1 MNRLVSLIALLSLVL
16 LSGNVFGQ
24 SANATVSG
32 TASDSSRALIPGVT
46 ITATNTQ
53 TGVVTTV
60 LSNEA
65 GAYNFASLQPGTYR
79 VSAELP
85 GFRTQSYTDV
95 ELGTSQQVRLNFT
108 LEVGTVAQNVEVTVA
123 ADTLLATS
131 SASVG
136 SVLPQRTVH
145 ELPTVGRDALNLV
158 NILGGVQ
165 QATGGVGGE
174 GQYAAARTSA
184 TFAGLYATAG
194 MVNTTR
200 DGVSVQENRYQ
211 LGMVSNTRINPDLVG
226 ELRVVVAPVDA
237 ESGGGVGQ
245 VQVLTRS
252 GTNQFRGSAVWNV
265 QNSALNP
272 NTWDQNRLGIRR
284 DWFNRQEA
292 TVSYGGPIVK
302 NKTFFFALFDAQRM
316 KSRSEVTTPVLTA
329 TARQG
334 IFRFFP
340 GVVNGNAES
349 IVTFGANPTAPVVD
363 LAGNPVRPAAATG
376 DLQSVSVFGYD
387 PLRPGFDRS
396 GFIQRFINDMPLPN
410 DFRGGDGLNMAVH
423 RWTRPGDS
431 LVGGQLGT
439 EDDTNRNQWNIKVDH
454 NFNGRNKFTISYTRE
469 NLWNKTRMSDWP
481 GGWDGKLKRW
491 PRLLTSS
498 FVSTLSP
505 SLLNEARFGW
515 RLMRFDSKRA
525 CDANEKEV
533 NAWLPNVNGYTL
545 LVYPTSFTDH
555 KITGGCAPQPSDSPV
570 YTYAD
575 SLSWSKGK
583 HAFKGGAELH
593 HSRSD
598 APTATNWLPVANGG
612 AGNFPVTNIET
623 ARIPGLIGGN
633 LTAMRNLLLTLSGSL
648 SNVQQAFRLA
658 SPTAKQFSDIK
669 ELNSYLPPSSS
680 ISQREFSVFFKDD
693 WKVRSSLTLNLGVR
707 FDYHG
712 VPYETYGNM
721 ATLQG
726 GGLAGFGYS
735 GRSFDDYWKVGPQRG
750 DLNTVQ
756 FVGKNS
762 PNPKLSLWNND
773 LNNFGPAIGFSW
785 SVPWFGVDKTTLRG
799 GYGVTYIGTVGRASN
814 VDAATGP
821 SMPGVSHNATYT
833 STQYLDLTNP
843 VLPVPRN
850 MPLQPISVT
859 DRTQSVTVFD
869 NNTVSPYIQT
879 FNMSLSR
886 SLHTNLNLDVR
897 YVGTKGS
904 KLYGSI
910 PLNQRNYLT
919 NGLLEALNITRAG
932 GDAPLFDQ
940 MLRGLVFN
948 AGQAAVGTGGFTGSA
963 ALRQN
968 TTFRTAI
975 ANGDYGAVANTLNQS
990 TMITGQTGGL
1000 LRNGGLPENFIANN
1014 PQFNNVTLTTNPG
1027 SSIYHSLE
1035 VQATLRPTAGF
1046 SYQASYTWSK
1056 AITDCENSGCSTWIH
1071 PLQRRLSRSLQ
1082 GSDRTHGFRSSGIFE
1097 LPFGPRRTLLKN
1109 SSGVVA
1115 RLVENWQLSWIF
1127 TANSGAPLAIGTGN
1141 TYVGSARPD
1150 IIGSFQKDQA
1160 KAHMTDGL
1168 PQYFA
1173 ANSYQIISDPQCD
1186 AVTALQATRT
1196 ACTLRALADSQG
1208 HIVLQHSQPGTLGT
1222 LGTNWLRG
1230 PGRFNFDLSASKTV
1244 RISETKSFQLRVDA
1258 HNVLNKPLLGNP
1270 NLNLNAADFGQIP
1283 ASQVFGARQFQGLLR
1298 LNF

>member
-1 MNRLVSLIALLSLVL
+1 MSRSVLAIAVLLLVL
-16 LSGNVFGQ
+16 SAVCLSGQ

-32 TASDSSRALIPGVT
+32 TASDSSGALIPGVT
-46 ITATNTQ
+46 VTAANTE

-60 LSNEA
+60 FSNET
-65 GAYNFASLQPGTYR
+65 GTYNFPSLQPGTYR
-79 VSAELP
+79 ISAELP
-85 GFRTQSYTDV
+85 GFRTQSYTRV

-108 LEVGTVAQNVEVTVA
+108 LEVGNVTQAVEVTVA

-237 ESGGGVGQ
+237 ESGGGIGQ
-245 VQVLTRS
+245 IQVLTRS

-272 NTWDQNRLGIRR
+272 NTWDQNRLGIEQ
-284 DWFNRQEA
+284 DWFNRQQA
-292 TVSYGGPIVK
+292 TVSYGGPIIR
-302 NKTFFFALFDAQRM
+302 NRTFFFGLFDAQRM

-334 IFRFFP
+334 MFRFFP
-340 GVVNGNAES
+340 DVVNGNAES
-349 IVTFGANPTAPVVD
+349 SITLGANPTAPVVD
-363 LAGNPVRPAAATG
+363 FAGTPRRPAAATG
-376 DLQSVSVFGYD
+376 ELQSVPVFGYD
-387 PLRPGFDRS
+387 PVRPGFDRS
-396 GFIQRFINDMPLPN
+396 GFIQRFLADMPQPN
-410 DFRGGDGLNMAVH
+410 DFRGGDGLNTAVH

-454 NFNGRNKFTISYTRE
+454 NFNSRNKFTINYTRE

-481 GGWDGKLKRW
+481 GGWDGELKRW

-505 SLLNEARFGW
+505 NLLNEARFGW
-515 RLMRFDSKRA
+515 RLMKFDSKRA
-525 CDANEKEV
+525 CDANEDEV
-533 NAWLPNVNGYTL
+533 KDWLPNVNGYSL
-545 LVYPTSFTDH
+545 LVYPTSFTEH

-570 YTYAD
+570 FTYAD

-583 HAFKGGAELH
+583 HAFKGGVELR

-612 AGNFPVTNIET
+612 AGNIPVTNIET
-623 ARIPGLIGGN
+623 SRIPGLIGGN

-648 SNVQQAFRLA
+648 SNIQQAFRMA
-658 SPTAKQFSDIK
+658 TPDATEFSDIK

-680 ISQREFSVFFKDD
+680 ISQREFSAFFKDD
-693 WKVRSSLTLNLGVR
+693 WKVRPSLTLNLGLR
-707 FDYHG
+707 WDYHG

-721 ATLQG
+721 ATLLG

-735 GRSFDDYWKVGPQRG
+735 GRSFEDYWRPGPRRG

-762 PNPKLSLWNND
+762 PNSGVPLWNND
-773 LNNFGPAIGFSW
+773 LNNFGPAVGFSW
-785 SVPWFGVDKTTLRG
+785 SVPWFGADKTTLRG
-799 GYGVTYIGTVGRASN
+799 GYGVTYVGTVGRASA

-850 MPLQPISVT
+850 KPLQPISVN

-869 NNTVSPYIQT
+869 NNSVSPYVQT
-879 FNMSLSR
+879 FNMVITRNLR
-886 SLHTNLNLDVR
+886 SNLNLDIR
-897 YVGTKGS
+897 YIGTKGS

-919 NGLLEALNITRAG
+919 NGLLDALAITRSG

-948 AGQAAVGTGGFTGSA
+948 SGQAAVGTGGVTGSA

-975 ANGDYGAVANTLNQS
+975 ANGDFSAVANTLNQS

-1035 VQATLRPTAGF
+1035 LQATLRPTSGF

-1056 AITDCENSGCSTWIH
+1056 AITNCENSGCSTWIH
-1071 PLQRRLSRSLQ
+1071 PLERSLSRGLQ

-1097 LPFGPRRTLLKN
+1097 LPFGPRRKVLGN
-1109 SSGVVA
+1109 SAGVVA
-1115 RLVENWQLSWIF
+1115 RLVENWQLSWLF
-1127 TANSGAPLAIGTGN
+1127 TANSGSPLSITTGN
-1141 TYVGSARPD
+1141 TYIGSARPD
-1150 IIGSFQKDQA
+1150 IVGAFPKDQGQ
-1160 KAHMTDGL
+1160 AHMTGNL
-1168 PQYFA
+1168 PRYFREGT
-1173 ANSYQIISDPQCD
+1173 YQIVSDPQCD
-1186 AVTALQATRT
+1186 AVTSSQGTRT
-1196 ACTLRALADSQG
+1196 ACTLRAVADSQG
-1208 HIVLQHSQPGTLGT
+1208 RIVLRHAQPGTLGT
-1222 LGTNWLRG
+1222 LGSNWLRG
-1230 PGRFNFDLSASKTV
+1230 PGRFGFDLSASKTV
-1244 RISETKSFQLRVDA
+1244 RIGETKSFQLRVDA

-1270 NLNLNAADFGQIP
+1270 NLNMNSADFGQIP
-1283 ASQVFGARQFQGLLR
+1283 ASQVFGARQFQVLLR
-1298 LNF
+1298 LSF